1 MIYIAN
7 IKNDKNYAMDFEI
20 STASII
26 LKKWIIIYKKTSNW
40 YEFINHYTGNNKA
53 DTDNIYIVH
62 ANNNHFNLIYHNDIN
77 IHQRK
82 YNLKKS
88 EIIHTD
94 KEKRLKKLTI
104 NDLNIQ
110 IKIIIF
116 RKYTLLIQEKSV
128 RIFIMKCMNI

>member
-1 MIYIAN
+1 M
-7 IKNDKNYAMDFEI
+7 
-20 STASII
+20 
-26 LKKWIIIYKKTSNW
+26 
-40 YEFINHYTGNNKA
+40 
-53 DTDNIYIVH
+53 H
-62 ANNNHFNLIYHNDIN
+62 ANNNHFILIYNNDIN

-94 KEKRLKKLTI
+94 KEKKLKKLTI
-104 NDLNIQ
+104 KDLNIQ

>member
-1 MIYIAN
+1 
-7 IKNDKNYAMDFEI
+7 MDFEI

-77 IHQRK
+77 MHESK
-82 YNLKKS
+82 YNSKKV
-88 EIIHTD
+88 
-94 KEKRLKKLTI
+94 K
-104 NDLNIQ
+104 
-110 IKIIIF
+110 
-116 RKYTLLIQEKSV
+116 
-128 RIFIMKCMNI
+128 

>member
-1 MIYIAN
+1 M
-7 IKNDKNYAMDFEI
+7 
-20 STASII
+20 
-26 LKKWIIIYKKTSNW
+26 
-40 YEFINHYTGNNKA
+40 
-53 DTDNIYIVH
+53 H

-116 RKYTLLIQEKSV
+116 RKYMWLIQEKNV
-128 RIFIMKCMNI
+128 QIFIMKRMNI